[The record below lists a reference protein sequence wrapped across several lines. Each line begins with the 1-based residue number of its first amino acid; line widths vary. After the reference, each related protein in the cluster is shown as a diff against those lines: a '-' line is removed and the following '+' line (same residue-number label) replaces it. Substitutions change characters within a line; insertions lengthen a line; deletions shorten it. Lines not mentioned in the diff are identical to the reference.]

1 MRRDDGACGG
11 GIFGGGTAGVYIG
24 ARGTVITAGGD
35 GDGDGE
41 AKVGDVLPGNG
52 VL

>member
-11 GIFGGGTAGVYIG
+11 GGICGGETAGVYIG

-41 AKVGDVLPGNG
+41 VKALPGKG